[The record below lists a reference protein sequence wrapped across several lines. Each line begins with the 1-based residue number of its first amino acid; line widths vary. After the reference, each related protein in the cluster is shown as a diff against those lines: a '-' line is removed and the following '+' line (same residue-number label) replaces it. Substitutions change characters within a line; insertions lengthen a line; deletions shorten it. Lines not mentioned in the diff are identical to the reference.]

1 MGTTVSSLQI
11 LGVPEQTVR
20 DALPRALVGQWSAR
34 FVTACP
40 DLAFQGLER
49 KASALSKKLGCTVL
63 SVSMFDGDT
72 LSLVIF
78 QGGKRLTRHSVNPE
92 SGENTAG
99 NPKLFCAAL
108 GLPEAL
114 APKLKRLFAAFEM
127 QEEKLG
133 ILQALLGAPLFLRY
147 GGEEEGLLPEGPI
160 EAGSG
165 PLEEWAREHPE
176 PPKIKNQCR
185 AELIQEI
192 PEKTDACSHGSN
204 ITILHSPRRFTE
216 EDIEDYGDI
225 FKVGEVW
232 GECNDDLGA
241 CPLADG
247 RLELIPLLQPEITLE
262 QYRAAFHREPPELD
276 YFHFDYAY
284 TYQNGRVVTT
294 SALFEADPAF
304 PGSFRGVQTALLHD
318 TAGILPC
325 PFALT
330 LEGEPALLAG
340 FGPSDSLRLLPDG
353 GFLAAVRSRADGP
366 RLPKKLR
373 ASTLARYGPD
383 GVQLWTAP
391 EIEHICGVGGS
402 RVYAVSGDGPAGDQ
416 RLLAVDMDGN
426 VTARCSVP
434 RSPHGPSKIC
444 FVSGI
449 PYYIVESPHFRGDD
463 LLCRLT
469 LDLRPDGE
477 AAVPDMADQLSYLLP
492 SHDGTLLYA
501 VGYKSSLRVIDAENL
516 RVVCDLP
523 KKEWLR
529 AAAVDGRNRLWVGCG
544 AYAECYTP
552 ELELVSHHRL
562 KGEIISLHRNDD
574 GQMCAVTFQ
583 KKTYMIRVY
592 CFS

>member
-40 DLAFQGLER
+40 DPAFQGQER
-49 KASALSKKLGCTVL
+49 KASALSKKLACTVL

-72 LSLVIF
+72 LSLVLY
-78 QGGKRLTRHSVNPE
+78 QEGKRLTRHVVNPE

-99 NPKLFCAAL
+99 NPKLFCSAL

-114 APKLKRLFAAFEM
+114 GPKLKRLFAACEI
-127 QEEKLG
+127 QEKKLG
-133 ILQALLGAPLFLRY
+133 ILQVLLGAPLFLRY
-147 GGEEEGLLPEGPI
+147 GDEEELLPEGPI
-160 EAGSG
+160 EADSG
-165 PLEEWAREHPE
+165 PLEKWIGEHPE
-176 PPKIKNQCR
+176 PPKIRNQCK
-185 AELIQEI
+185 AEQIQEI
-192 PEKTDACSHGSN
+192 PEKTNACSHGSN

-232 GECNDDLGA
+232 GECNDDLGT

-247 RLELIPLLQPEITLE
+247 RLELIPLVQPEITLE

-276 YFHFDYAY
+276 YFHLDYAY

-294 SALFEADPAF
+294 SALFEADPTF
-304 PGSFRGVQTALLHD
+304 PSSFCGVQTAFLHD

-330 LEGEPALLAG
+330 LDGGSALLTG

-353 GFLAAVRSRADGP
+353 GFLAAVRSRADDP
-366 RLPKKLR
+366 RLPKELR
-373 ASTLARYGPD
+373 AATLARYGPD
-383 GVQLWTAP
+383 GAQLWTVP
-391 EIEHICGVGGS
+391 GIEHICEVVGD
-402 RVYAVSGDGPAGDQ
+402 RVYAVSGNNPAGGQ
-416 RLLAVDMDGN
+416 RLLAVDMGGN

-444 FVSGI
+444 IVSGI
-449 PYYIVESPHFRGDD
+449 PYYIVESPRFRGDD

-469 LDLRPDGE
+469 LDLQPDGE
-477 AAVPDMADQLSYLLP
+477 VSVPDMADRLSYLLL
-492 SHDGTLLYA
+492 SHNGTLLYA
-501 VGYKSSLRVIDAENL
+501 VGYQSSLRVIDAENL

-529 AAAVDGRNRLWVGCG
+529 AAAVDGQNRLWVGCG
-544 AYAECYTP
+544 GYAECYTP
-552 ELELVSHHRL
+552 ELELASRHRL
-562 KGEIISLHRNDD
+562 KGEVISLHRNEA

-583 KKTYMIRVY
+583 KKTYTIRVY
-592 CFS
+592 RFT